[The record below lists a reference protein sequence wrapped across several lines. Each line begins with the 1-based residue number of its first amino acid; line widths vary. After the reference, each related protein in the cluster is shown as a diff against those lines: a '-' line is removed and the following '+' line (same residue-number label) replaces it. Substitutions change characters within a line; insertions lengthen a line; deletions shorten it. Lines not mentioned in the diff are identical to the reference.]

1 MVLRKSSLKPC
12 IHWNEILWP
21 LVNLLSRIRKH
32 GSHPQSLGASD
43 FDTWLQHGCAFW
55 CPSRCRPTK
64 RGPATPQWCGCHG
77 NAPLSLLQEHKWPGL
92 QWLPS
97 VSTTTVSAHRL
108 CTDNRQAWHALPV
121 TCNTGNSSSRLDTVR
136 AHPLLE
142 GLCCGPRLLL
152 SRPSSFLPSFHPFP
166 GVRPAHGPH
175 APHRTGTPCGQCS
188 ACAVLSRCPHLG
200 RSGWTH
206 FASPEFTRRHHSWTE
221 GEAFVE

>member
-1 MVLRKSSLKPC
+1 MAVIHKALVRLILIPDSSMAAPSGVHPGADQRKEGQPHHSDAVAMATHHSACCRNINGRGSSGC
-12 IHWNEILWP
+12 
-21 LVNLLSRIRKH
+21 LLYPR
-32 GSHPQSLGASD
+32 PQSL
-43 FDTWLQHGCAFW
+43 
-55 CPSRCRPTK
+55 PTGYAQTTAK
-64 RGPATPQWCGCHG
+64 
-77 NAPLSLLQEHKWPGL
+77 PG
-92 QWLPS
+92 
-97 VSTTTVSAHRL
+97 
-108 CTDNRQAWHALPV
+108 
-121 TCNTGNSSSRLDTVR
+121 NTGNSSSRLDTVR

-152 SRPSSFLPSFHPFP
+152 PRPSSFLPSFHPFP

-221 GEAFVE
+221 CEAFVE